1 MLNTEAAMDRRWA
14 ILQEALASP
23 VAMAE
28 LIEAFSLV
36 LNTREAS
43 TRKRIAAGH
52 PIGNDG
58 RYFRWHD
65 AGDLASVEHLD
76 AIVQIAV
83 NCPRVSFWL
92 PTRESKIVRAWCR
105 ANGVADPI
113 EVAPNLVCRGSAA
126 MIDGRAPDGFR
137 FASGVHSRKGSPP
150 TGMVECGAYENNGEC
165 GACRTC
171 WDPNVAAVS
180 YPRH

>member
-137 FASGVHSRKGSPP
+137 RPGWSSVARTRTMASVARAERAGI
-150 TGMVECGAYENNGEC
+150 
-165 GACRTC
+165 RT
-171 WDPNVAAVS
+171 W
-180 YPRH
+180 PRLATRATSVINRTATP